1 MYTINVFAI
10 CLVLFL
16 AIGCGKSQEDTQA
29 NLISEQPK
37 EYGQKIGLTE
47 TTRISTILASPKNYE
62 GERVLVQGEIL
73 EVCPRKGCWLEIA
86 SDKPGEKIRIKVQD
100 DVIVFPLEAK
110 GKVALVEGEVEELEL
125 TKEQAISWYGH
136 LAEEKGESFDS
147 TSVTG
152 PIKIYQIRGIG
163 AKI

>member
-1 MYTINVFAI
+1 MFKISVF
-10 CLVLFL
+10 VLSVALLFV
-16 AIGCGKSQEDTQA
+16 IGCGKSQKDMQTSTS
-29 NLISEQPK
+29 SEQLT
-37 EYGQKIGLTE
+37 EYGQKISLTK
-47 TTRISTILASPKNYE
+47 TTSISAILANPENYT
-62 GERVLVQGEIL
+62 GERVLVQGKIL

-86 SDKPGEKIRIKVQD
+86 GDKPGEKIRIKVQD
-100 DVIVFPLEAK
+100 DVIVFPQEAK
-110 GKVALVEGEVEELEL
+110 GKVALVEGKVEELEL

-152 PIKIYQIRGIG
+152 PVKIYQIRGIG